1 MFMFQCLQ
9 ARQIHLK
16 KCAQQYNVETNQL
29 LEIVRREKQQED
41 KTSVTTGSA
50 EKVLPSRNL
59 TGVKRKRRGT
69 AVRG

>member
-1 MFMFQCLQ
+1 MFMFQRLQ

-16 KCAQQYNVETNQL
+16 KCAHQYNVETTQL

-41 KTSVTTGSA
+41 KTSVTTGSV
-50 EKVLPSRNL
+50 ENVLPSRNL